1 MTFDRKTLVI
11 PEKTKFEENIIITD
25 GDVIISD
32 RSLVRF
38 GIKTN
43 GRVFIGEHVI
53 IDGNIDSTNDVR
65 IDTFSHIG
73 GDVKSGGDVYLG
85 EKVIIDGKLSLLGD
99 LDVADS
105 VSVNEGFE
113 AKGWINIRSPIPI
126 IIYIFIYLVQLLKMG
141 HSEEIE
147 KLLNEIEENNGETIP
162 ITNVFMFIPND
173 SIIGLQK
180 SQIESNIKIGKK
192 SIIKGNLK
200 VKGNVIIEDDS
211 ILYGSIKNTN
221 NIYCGKNVNIKG
233 DIISNGDVKL
243 IDNAIITGNVF
254 GDKIFLSKSSTIEG
268 TLKADQGIT
277 FINTEQNSTEDKIIR
292 FESNVDIIEDL
303 ENILE

>member
-11 PEKTKFEENIIITD
+11 PEKTKFEENIIITN

-32 RSLVRF
+32 RSMVRF

-53 IDGNIDSTNDVR
+53 LDGNIDTTKDVR
-65 IDTFSHIG
+65 VDTFSHIG

-162 ITNVFMFIPND
+162 ISKIFMFIPND

-192 SIIKGNLK
+192 SIITGNFN

-221 NIYCGKNVNIKG
+221 NIYCGKNVVIRGNIK
-233 DIISNGDVKL
+233 SNGDVKI
-243 IDNAIITGNVF
+243 IDNSIISGNVI
-254 GDKIFLSKSSTIEG
+254 GDKIFLSKSASIEG

-277 FINTEQNSTEDKIIR
+277 FINSEKNSSEDKIIR
-292 FESNVDIIEDL
+292 FDSNVDIIEGL